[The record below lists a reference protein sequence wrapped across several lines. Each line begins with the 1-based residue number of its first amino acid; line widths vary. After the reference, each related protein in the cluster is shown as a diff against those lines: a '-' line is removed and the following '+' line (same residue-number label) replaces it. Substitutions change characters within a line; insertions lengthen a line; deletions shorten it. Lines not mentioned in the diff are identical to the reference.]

1 MKAKL
6 SEGLIDQ
13 IRKTVIVQDKHLL
26 ISDADEVLLN
36 FLPCFENYLQN
47 NSMWYDLKSYALFG
61 NIKIRFRMRQYL
73 MKMFCFT

>member
-47 NSMWYDLKSYALFG
+47 NSNLQNV
-61 NIKIRFRMRQYL
+61 NIVKEIKYL
-73 MKMFCFT
+73 YFKKN